1 MMSAICYLQP
11 TLVGCLALAESYID
25 IGLIILELYKKLY
38 SNRPTFEKT
47 PKRNYLWM
55 TQYMTSVLK
64 IVTFSSLII
73 PITKAYNKLYDQ
85 AYFYGVI
92 KEEPIW

>member
-38 SNRPTFEKT
+38 SNRPAFEKT
-47 PKRNYLWM
+47 PKRNYL
-55 TQYMTSVLK
+55 
-64 IVTFSSLII
+64 
-73 PITKAYNKLYDQ
+73 
-85 AYFYGVI
+85 
-92 KEEPIW
+92 

>member
-11 TLVGCLALAESYID
+11 TLVSCLALAESYID

-38 SNRPTFEKT
+38 SKRPAFKKT

-64 IVTFSSLII
+64 IVTLSSLII
-73 PITKAYNKLYDQ
+73 PITKAYNSSIAK
-85 AYFYGVI
+85 
-92 KEEPIW
+92 PIFMGS